1 VLASRSTFGILAKL
15 SKKKGRGGVLEY
27 QKRWPEVELKKK
39 TGG

>member
-15 SKKKGRGGVLEY
+15 SKKKGGGVLEY